1 MPFIMRSLVAS
12 LFLLLSL
19 TASAFA
25 CLDEGNPAPDR
36 VDDALYG
43 RFVADLEKMGMENF
57 VTRFCTLNANDRA
70 LAIAIFGSAEKQDNP
85 EDQFTLLRMAIMV
98 PDISENVAWVAKNAR
113 IREEGDDWESISI
126 KRFVSH
132 VRTRFPQTQTI
143 LDDEYLAKMNALYQ
157 AAVEAVKKKEQAA
170 DQEIEKAK
178 AEIEAYEKKISDMKW
193 EIEGL
198 KDERR
203 EYRVMRQTL
212 EAEE

>member
-1 MPFIMRSLVAS
+1 MLFIMRSLVAS
-12 LFLLLSL
+12 LFLFLSL
-19 TASAFA
+19 TISAFA

-36 VDDALYG
+36 VDDALYAL
-43 RFVADLEKMGMENF
+43 FLADLEEMGMDNF
-57 VTRFCTLNANDRA
+57 VTRFCELDTEDRT
-70 LAIAIFGSAEKQDNP
+70 LAIEIFGSAQKQETP

-132 VRTRFPQTQTI
+132 VRTRFSQTQTV
-143 LDDEYLAKMNALYQ
+143 LNDDYLAKMDALYQ
-157 AAVEAVKKKEQAA
+157 AALEAVQNKEQAA
-170 DQEIEKAK
+170 DQDIEKAK
-178 AEIEAYEKKISDMKW
+178 AEIDAYEKKIADLKW
-193 EIEGL
+193 KIEGL